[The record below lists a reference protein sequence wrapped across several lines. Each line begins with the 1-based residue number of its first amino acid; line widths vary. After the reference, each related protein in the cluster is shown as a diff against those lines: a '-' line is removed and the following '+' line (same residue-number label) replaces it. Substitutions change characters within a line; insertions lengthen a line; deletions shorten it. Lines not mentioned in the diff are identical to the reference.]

1 MDYGELLG
9 VYGFEEIGE
18 KYLNV
23 WNYWN
28 YWVYYFIWEYL

>member
-9 VYGFEEIGE
+9 VYGFEEIGK

-23 WNYWN
+23 WNYW
-28 YWVYYFIWEYL
+28 VYHFIWEYL